1 MKKGVKKQLITRIIM
16 IFLFLVGS
24 LTALYPFYSDAING
38 FIDQRMIERYQKK
51 AKEQE
56 LTAMQ
61 QANEEIAKKGT
72 APNADPFEEAS
83 QEKSA
88 SQQYIEKH
96 LIGTLTIPSIQA
108 VMPVFDT
115 TNDRL
120 LERGAT
126 VLQGTSYPTGGE
138 NTHSA
143 ISAHR
148 GLPQRQLFTDLPDV
162 KLKDIFVLEILGEK
176 LAYEVDQIK
185 VVEPN
190 VTEDLK
196 LVSGE
201 DLVTLIT
208 CTPYMINSH
217 RLLVRGH
224 RVPYT
229 EEMAATV
236 KKTNESRLLQQMLIM
251 LGIVLLL
258 GVLGYLFYRVCQNYR
273 LRKKTID
280 VVFYLEDAQSVPLKN
295 QQVVLFDRK
304 GKQTLLRNDVPYAVN
319 SDENGKVIFKNL
331 PGNLYTVKLKGE
343 KMNGI
348 RFQIGLTKP
357 KQTILQFVFPKGVGI
372 RKVGERETTT
382 VLQIE
387 K

>member
-1 MKKGVKKQLITRIIM
+1 MSSIKKGEGTRIND
-16 IFLFLVGS
+16 
-24 LTALYPFYSDAING
+24 DAAGKRGN
-38 FIDQRMIERYQKK
+38 R
-51 AKEQE
+51 
-56 LTAMQ
+56 
-61 QANEEIAKKGT
+61 KKGT
-72 APNADPFEEAS
+72 TPNADPFEEAS

-236 KKTNESRLLQQMLIM
+236 KKANESRLLQQVLIV

-273 LRKKTID
+273 LRKKPSTWYFI
-280 VVFYLEDAQSVPLKN
+280 
-295 QQVVLFDRK
+295 
-304 GKQTLLRNDVPYAVN
+304 
-319 SDENGKVIFKNL
+319 
-331 PGNLYTVKLKGE
+331 
-343 KMNGI
+343 
-348 RFQIGLTKP
+348 
-357 KQTILQFVFPKGVGI
+357 
-372 RKVGERETTT
+372 
-382 VLQIE
+382 
-387 K
+387 

>member
-38 FIDQRMIERYQKK
+38 FIDQRMIEQYQKK

-56 LTAMQ
+56 LTTMQ

-72 APNADPFEEAS
+72 TPNADPFEEAS

-236 KKTNESRLLQQMLIM
+236 KKANESRLLQQVLIV

-348 RFQIGLTKP
+348 RFQVGLTKP

-372 RKVGERETTT
+372 LKVGERETTT